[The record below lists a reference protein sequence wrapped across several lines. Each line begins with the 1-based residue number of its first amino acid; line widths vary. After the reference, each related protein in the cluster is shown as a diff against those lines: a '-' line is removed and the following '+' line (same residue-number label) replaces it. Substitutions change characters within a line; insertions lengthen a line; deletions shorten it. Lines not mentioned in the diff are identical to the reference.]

1 MLVNTKNLEIALR
14 SERKK
19 FKSETTILEEVKA
32 ILLENEQQ
40 RDTIKEKLQVKSS
53 TKRNDFV
60 FDLLETDKIFHIQ
73 EIKNVCIDYRLRFS
87 ISGKKTQYQAQRIQN
102 YRSK

>member
-1 MLVNTKNLEIALR
+1 MLVNTTNLEIALR

-19 FKSETTILEEVKA
+19 FKAETTILEEVKA

-73 EIKNVCIDYRLRFS
+73 EIKNVCIDYRLRFLDS
-87 ISGKKTQYQAQRIQN
+87 HYYKNTIP
-102 YRSK
+102 